1 VEAERAYLDEVVRR
15 LQELLGPELV
25 GVYAGGSWAL
35 GGYEPERSDLDV
47 AIVVREPLT
56 DEVADRIVAELR
68 HEAFPC
74 PARGLELVVY
84 TKRAAG
90 RATVVPGFELNLN
103 TGSGLVFRADRE
115 PQPGERHWFAID
127 RSVLSE
133 HGIALFGPAAADVF
147 APIAPDE
154 LRPVLADVLRW
165 YEPEAP
171 ASDDAVLN
179 AGRSLRF
186 ARDGIWLPKPALR
199 AWAAEQQGTNAEVL
213 ARAIAELEA
222 G

>member
-1 VEAERAYLDEVVRR
+1 M
-15 LQELLGPELV
+15 
-25 GVYAGGSWAL
+25 
-35 GGYEPERSDLDV
+35 
-47 AIVVREPLT
+47 
-56 DEVADRIVAELR
+56 
-68 HEAFPC
+68 
-74 PARGLELVVY
+74 
-84 TKRAAG
+84 
-90 RATVVPGFELNLN
+90 
-103 TGSGLVFRADRE
+103 
-115 PQPGERHWFAID
+115 
-127 RSVLSE
+127 
-133 HGIALFGPAAADVF
+133 F

-165 YEPEAP
+165 HEREAP
-171 ASDDAVLN
+171 ESDDAVLN